1 MSRSIRTVAI
11 VGAALT
17 AAASVL
23 FVVVPASA
31 SSPTPVITSFSPVEA
46 TVGSV
51 VTITGSNLSG
61 ATAVD
66 FDFDTPAAVSANSDT
81 QITTTVPLGD
91 DNGPITVTTPGGT
104 ARSSLTFTLEGFYV
118 ATTSLPSA
126 PGGLQYN
133 QQLQTAGGVG
143 PFRWTKV
150 GHLPKGMV
158 MTRSGM
164 LTGVPSLT
172 KATPGSY
179 PFIVHVRDSTK
190 HHRQV
195 ATASLSLTVTAVS

>member
-1 MSRSIRTVAI
+1 MFRSIRTVAVI
-11 VGAALT
+11 GAALT
-17 AAASVL
+17 AAATMG
-23 FVVVPASA
+23 FVVVPAGA
-31 SSPTPVITSFSPVEA
+31 TTPTPVITSFTPSSA

-51 VTITGSNLSG
+51 VTITGTNLSG

-66 FDFDTPAAVSANSDT
+66 FDYDVPAPVTGNSAT
-81 QITTTVPLGD
+81 ELTTMVPLGD

-104 ARSSLTFTLEGFYV
+104 ATSSLTFTLKGFYV
-118 ATTSLPSA
+118 ATTTLPAA
-126 PGGLQYN
+126 PGGDQYTE
-133 QQLQTAGGVG
+133 QLETAGGVG

-150 GHLPKGMV
+150 GHLPKGIAL
-158 MTRSGM
+158 TSSGL

-179 PFIVHVRDSTK
+179 PFIVHVRDSTR

-195 ATASLSLTVTAVS
+195 ATGTLTLTVTTAP